1 MSAQD
6 RIIFGQPW
14 LDDTEE
20 ELVRQT
26 LRSGWIGQGPLVEL
40 FEERLCNYLGAK
52 HVVAVS
58 SCTAGLHL
66 ALAAA
71 GVGPGAEVITTPF
84 TFVATPNAITHVGAS
99 AVFVDIDPGTLNL
112 APEDVADA
120 ITPHTAAVLPVHFG
134 GRPLD
139 VVAYERIADEHGIWI
154 VEDAAHA
161 IGAVAAGARV
171 GGRGHPRVISVFS
184 FYPNKNLASAEGGA
198 IALADDEIAERLRR
212 LRLHGLDV
220 DAWKRY
226 RTGRYRPSLALEA
239 GFKYNWTDLQAA
251 IALGQLEKLEGFL
264 AIREYLAGRRPSSGK
279 PRLPPRASSLPGR
292 HRVATAGPRPDRH
305 PSTGAGDRRGSPL
318 HRGQSPSGVPDRQA
332 FPGERLGV
340 GSTRDSP
347 APSSARRH
355 RRRARHRGARA
366 GIAGSGRVIGRA
378 RTSSQGPWRS
388 SRGIACSDTSSSK
401 RRTSERLRT

>member
-1 MSAQD
+1 MSEQD

-40 FEERLCNYLGAK
+40 FEERLCHYLGAK

-66 ALAAA
+66 ALTAA

-84 TFVATPNAITHVGAS
+84 TFVATLNAITHVGAR
-99 AVFVDIDPGTLNL
+99 AVLVDIDRETLSL

-120 ITPHTAAVLPVHFG
+120 ITPQTAAVLPVHFG

-139 VVAYERIADEHGIWI
+139 VVAYERIAEEHGVWI

-161 IGAVAAGARV
+161 IGAIAAGARV
-171 GGRGHPRVISVFS
+171 GGRRHPRVISVFS

-198 IALADDEIAERLRR
+198 IALADDEIAERLRQ

-264 AIREYLAGRRPSSGK
+264 AIREYLADVYDRLLDELPAVRVVDRGPPSLDCRHALHLYQVAIELPPPARDQIVASLLEQGIGAAVHYVGLNHHPAYRTDERFPASDWASGALVTLPLH
-279 PRLPPRASSLPGR
+279 PRLDDTDLA
-292 HRVATAGPRPDRH
+292 RVTETLAHAV
-305 PSTGAGDRRGSPL
+305 
-318 HRGQSPSGVPDRQA
+318 Q
-332 FPGERLGV
+332 EV
-340 GSTRDSP
+340 GT
-347 APSSARRH
+347 
-355 RRRARHRGARA
+355 
-366 GIAGSGRVIGRA
+366 
-378 RTSSQGPWRS
+378 
-388 SRGIACSDTSSSK
+388 
-401 RRTSERLRT
+401 

>member
-264 AIREYLAGRRPSSGK
+264 AIREYLADVYDRLLDELPAVRVVDRAPASLDYRHALHLYQVAIELPPPGRDQIVTRLLEQGIGAAVHYIGVNHHPAYRTDKRFPASDWASEALVTLPLH
-279 PRLPPRASSLPGR
+279 PRLDDTDVE
-292 HRVATAGPRPDRH
+292 RVTEALAQALQEV
-305 PSTGAGDRRGSPL
+305 GA
-318 HRGQSPSGVPDRQA
+318 
-332 FPGERLGV
+332 
-340 GSTRDSP
+340 
-347 APSSARRH
+347 
-355 RRRARHRGARA
+355 
-366 GIAGSGRVIGRA
+366 
-378 RTSSQGPWRS
+378 
-388 SRGIACSDTSSSK
+388 
-401 RRTSERLRT
+401 

>member
-20 ELVRQT
+20 QLVRQT

-40 FEERLCNYLGAK
+40 FEERLGHYLAAK

-66 ALAAA
+66 ALTAA

-84 TFVATPNAITHVGAS
+84 TFVATLNAITHVGAK
-99 AVFVDIDPGTLNL
+99 AVLVDIDPETLNL
-112 APEDVADA
+112 APEHVADA
-120 ITPHTAAVLPVHFG
+120 ITPDTAAVLPVHFG

-139 VVAYERIADEHGIWI
+139 VVAYERIADEHGVWI
-154 VEDAAHA
+154 VADAAHA

-198 IALADDEIAERLRR
+198 IVLADDEIAQRLRR

-226 RTGRYRPSLALEA
+226 RTGQYRPSLALEA

-264 AIREYLAGRRPSSGK
+264 ATREYLADVYDRLLAELPAVRVVDRGTASLDYRHALHLYQAAIELPPPARDQIVARLLEQGIGAAVHYIGVNHHPAYRTDERFPASDWASEALVTLPLH
-279 PRLPPRASSLPGR
+279 PRLDDTDLA
-292 HRVATAGPRPDRH
+292 RVTEALAQ
-305 PSTGAGDRRGSPL
+305 AL
-318 HRGQSPSGVPDRQA
+318 QEVGV
-332 FPGERLGV
+332 
-340 GSTRDSP
+340 
-347 APSSARRH
+347 
-355 RRRARHRGARA
+355 
-366 GIAGSGRVIGRA
+366 
-378 RTSSQGPWRS
+378 
-388 SRGIACSDTSSSK
+388 
-401 RRTSERLRT
+401 

>member
-1 MSAQD
+1 MSVQD

-20 ELVRQT
+20 ELVLQT

-40 FEERLCNYLGAK
+40 FEERLCHYLGAK

-66 ALAAA
+66 ALTAA

-84 TFVATPNAITHVGAS
+84 TFVATLNAITHVGAR
-99 AVFVDIDPGTLNL
+99 AVLVDIDQETLNL
-112 APEDVADA
+112 APERVADA
-120 ITPHTAAVLPVHFG
+120 ITPQTAAVLPVHFG

-139 VVAYERIADEHGIWI
+139 VVAYERIADEHGVWI

-161 IGAVAAGARV
+161 IGAIAAGARV
-171 GGRGHPRVISVFS
+171 GGRRHPRVISVFS

-198 IALADDEIAERLRR
+198 IALADDEIAERLRQ

-264 AIREYLAGRRPSSGK
+264 AIREYLADVYDRLLNELPAVRVVDRGRANLDDRHALHLYQVAIELPPPARDQIVARLLEQGIGAAVHYVGLNHHPAYRTDERFPASDWASGALVTLPLH
-279 PRLPPRASSLPGR
+279 PRLDDTDLA
-292 HRVATAGPRPDRH
+292 RVTEALA
-305 PSTGAGDRRGSPL
+305 
-318 HRGQSPSGVPDRQA
+318 QA
-332 FPGERLGV
+332 VQELG
-340 GSTRDSP
+340 T
-347 APSSARRH
+347 
-355 RRRARHRGARA
+355 
-366 GIAGSGRVIGRA
+366 
-378 RTSSQGPWRS
+378 
-388 SRGIACSDTSSSK
+388 
-401 RRTSERLRT
+401 

>member
-1 MSAQD
+1 MSAQG
-6 RIIFGQPW
+6 RVVFGQPW

-40 FEERLCNYLGAK
+40 FEERLGHYLGAK

-66 ALAAA
+66 ALTAA

-84 TFVATPNAITHVGAS
+84 TFIATLNAITHVGAR
-99 AVFVDIDPGTLNL
+99 AVLVDIDRETLNL
-112 APEDVADA
+112 APERVADA

-139 VVAYERIADEHGIWI
+139 VVAYERIADEHGVWI
-154 VEDAAHA
+154 IEDAAHA
-161 IGAVAAGARV
+161 IGAVTAGARV
-171 GGRGHPRVISVFS
+171 GGRRHPRVMSVFS

-198 IALADDEIAERLRR
+198 VVLADDEIAERLRR

-226 RTGRYRPSLALEA
+226 RTGQYRPSLALEA

-264 AIREYLAGRRPSSGK
+264 ATREYLAEIYDRLLAELRAVRVVDRAPASLDYRHALHLYQIAIELPPPARDQIVTRLLAQGIGAAVHYIGANHHPAYRTDERFPASDWASEALVTLPLH
-279 PRLPPRASSLPGR
+279 PRLDDADLA
-292 HRVATAGPRPDRH
+292 RVTETLA
-305 PSTGAGDRRGSPL
+305 
-318 HRGQSPSGVPDRQA
+318 QA
-332 FPGERLGV
+332 LQEV
-340 GSTRDSP
+340 
-347 APSSARRH
+347 SA
-355 RRRARHRGARA
+355 
-366 GIAGSGRVIGRA
+366 
-378 RTSSQGPWRS
+378 
-388 SRGIACSDTSSSK
+388 
-401 RRTSERLRT
+401 